1 LLPKLLDGP
10 KFRALPFLGSQMSSD
25 GTTLRWLLC
34 AQLIAVAAY
43 CDPAQAL
50 QGSVAFTPRTNAH
63 SFVVEIQGRKGTRNY
78 GSDGVEVTTESKGS
92 TDSSAETPEARQE
105 RLEQCM
111 ASWDSKTH
119 ITKDNWR
126 KICVRQLSAY

>member
-1 LLPKLLDGP
+1 MFTHG
-10 KFRALPFLGSQMSSD
+10 
-25 GTTLRWLLC
+25 TLRWFVC
-34 AQLIAVAAY
+34 AQLITVAAY
-43 CDPAQAL
+43 SEPAHAL
-50 QGSVAFTPRTNAH
+50 QGSVALTPRTNAH
-63 SFVVEIQGRKGTRNY
+63 SFFVEIQGRKGTRNY
-78 GSDGVEVTTESKGS
+78 GSDDIEVTTESKGS

>member
-1 LLPKLLDGP
+1 MFTDG
-10 KFRALPFLGSQMSSD
+10 
-25 GTTLRWLLC
+25 TLRWFVC
-34 AQLIAVAAY
+34 AQLITVAAFS
-43 CDPAQAL
+43 DPAQAL
-50 QGSVAFTPRTNAH
+50 EGSVALTPRTDAH

-78 GSDGVEVTTESKGS
+78 GSDGVEVTTQSKG
-92 TDSSAETPEARQE
+92 TADSSAETPEARQA

-126 KICVRQLSAY
+126 KICVRQLSDY